1 ALNRTVS
8 HDNIF
13 SSLLGLWN
21 VNTSVYNKEDDII
34 SSCR

>member
-1 ALNRTVS
+1 
-8 HDNIF
+8 F

>member
-1 ALNRTVS
+1 
-8 HDNIF
+8 